1 MVALEVCFHLEKSLS
16 HADQYISGVI
26 WLFFAVMFGM
36 FSVVLSLAEMASMYV
51 FFSSNTVFEKGL
63 TIT

>member
-1 MVALEVCFHLEKSLS
+1 
-16 HADQYISGVI
+16 
-26 WLFFAVMFGM
+26 MFGM

-51 FFSSNTVFEKGL
+51 FFSFNMEFDQGL